1 MGAGASANYDLSS
14 EDKAAIAKAL
24 QEKYFTLSHQPEG
37 QLPPNDVELF
47 EALKQ

>member
-1 MGAGASANYDLSS
+1 MGSGASTNYDLSS

-24 QEKYFTLSHQPEG
+24 QEKYLNLNQKEG
-37 QLPPNDVELF
+37 EQPPNDVELF